1 MSRLHHHYDDLIE
14 IRYAT
19 PEDAEDIHEITHDA
33 FGIYAQSLGQPDKV
47 AALKETPEDVVR
59 DIGKKHVII
68 GTFVSKPAGS
78 IRFDILPGNIAYIS
92 RFGVRPE
99 FQKYGMGKALIQFVH
114 ARCRELGLNAIV
126 LHTGAKVFQLVRF
139 YYGMGYYVHSTTT
152 DRGYIRAFLV
162 HELQPEYDLSAAME
176 K

>member
-1 MSRLHHHYDDLIE
+1 MMGMTMKLCWRTYERL
-14 IRYAT
+14 
-19 PEDAEDIHEITHDA
+19 PEKGSPIFPLRDV
-33 FGIYAQSLGQPDKV
+33 YKRQ
-47 AALKETPEDVVR
+47 LKETPEDVVR

-99 FQKYGMGKALIQFVH
+99 FQKYGMGKALSQFVH

-126 LHTGAKVFQLVRF
+126 LHTGAKVFQLVRC

-152 DRGYIRAFLV
+152 DRVYIRAFLV

-176 K
+176 KYTAKNSR